1 MAHHQKALRWAVG
14 SWSLFIAENLILSEN
29 RTEIIRRFGDE
40 QYHAIYGL
48 CSTVACGTILYS
60 GYKIKNGV
68 KDIVPRIAKS
78 SPLGQAMSFSML
90 GLGFIFVSQSAP
102 RLQVPFYLDPP
113 SPRQHQTDTV
123 NTLSSS
129 PSSSSSQWKVRCPF
143 DFHAPEK
150 EIYGID
156 RITRHSGLWSFG
168 FIGTGLGM
176 LCTSLPAKVWFSMPL
191 MVALIGGEHT
201 DSRYRRNMGG
211 SFTPT
216 QELSSNVPFWGIV
229 SGKQGDAF
237 KVFRS
242 LITEEMKGINAMI
255 ALGMAGIIVARKGR
269 GASSLVNSANAV
281 PNLIKK

>member
-1 MAHHQKALRWAVG
+1 MAHQQKALRWAVG

-29 RTEIIRRFGDE
+29 RTEIIRRFGDDK
-40 QYHAIYGL
+40 YHAIYGL

-60 GYKIKNGV
+60 GYKIKNGISSE
-68 KDIVPRIAKS
+68 IVPRIS
-78 SPLGQAMSFSML
+78 RFSLMGQALSFSML

-102 RLQVPFYLDPP
+102 RLQVPFYYEINKDKTMAPAP
-113 SPRQHQTDTV
+113 SPLDKTDT
-123 NTLSSS
+123 TTDTA
-129 PSSSSSQWKVRCPF
+129 SSQWKVRCPF

-176 LCTSLPAKVWFSMPL
+176 LCTTLPARVWCSMPL

-211 SFTPT
+211 SFTPI

-229 SGKQGDAF
+229 SGRQGETL
-237 KVFRS
+237 KVFIS
-242 LITEEMKGINAMI
+242 LITEEIKGINAMI

-269 GASSLVNSANAV
+269 GASTTVV
-281 PNLIKK
+281 PKLIRK

>member
-1 MAHHQKALRWAVG
+1 MAHQQKALRWAVG

-29 RTEIIRRFGDE
+29 RTEIIRRFGDDK
-40 QYHAIYGL
+40 YHAIYGL

-60 GYKIKNGV
+60 GYKIKNGISSE
-68 KDIVPRIAKS
+68 IVPRIS
-78 SPLGQAMSFSML
+78 RFSLMGQALSFSML

-102 RLQVPFYLDPP
+102 RLQVPFYYEINKDKTMAPAP
-113 SPRQHQTDTV
+113 SPLDKTDT
-123 NTLSSS
+123 TTDI
-129 PSSSSSQWKVRCPF
+129 SSSQWKVRCPF

-176 LCTSLPAKVWFSMPL
+176 LCATLPARVWCSMPL

-211 SFTPT
+211 SFTPI

-229 SGKQGDAF
+229 SGRQGETL
-237 KVFRS
+237 KVFIS
-242 LITEEMKGINAMI
+242 LITEEIKGINAMI

-269 GASSLVNSANAV
+269 GASTTVV
-281 PNLIKK
+281 PKLIRK